1 MIRSLKIN
9 KIYIYIPLCILC
21 IALYYCVLLCII
33 VYCSVLRMLEQ
44 LLEELHGRMLL
55 RRTDRE
61 SEMKEQQ
68 LGMKPV
74 RRKMTGFHGC
84 IKAVLRC
91 EIEQIN

>member
-1 MIRSLKIN
+1 MKEQQLDIKLVRRKR
-9 KIYIYIPLCILC
+9 KEG
-21 IALYYCVLLCII
+21 
-33 VYCSVLRMLEQ
+33 RMLEQ
-44 LLEELHGRMLL
+44 LHGRMLL

-91 EIEQIN
+91 EMEQIN